1 MWYKGISSI
10 YVAPNHA
17 CWVDPDSVRKV
28 RKARFG
34 TVIQADVE
42 VEQGEDGVR
51 AMLKRY
57 ESEGMKFI
65 ENGVMKWEKDNLE
78 REDADET
85 ASEDELTEE
94 MGVGDAQSGWQGI
107 NFVSTAA
114 DVEIVM
120 GDKLP
125 GDGDSYQLPF
135 DEGSA
140 PHKRKRSLEMS
151 PANRQVSISGASGL

>member
-1 MWYKGISSI
+1 M
-10 YVAPNHA
+10 
-17 CWVDPDSVRKV
+17 
-28 RKARFG
+28 
-34 TVIQADVE
+34 
-42 VEQGEDGVR
+42 R